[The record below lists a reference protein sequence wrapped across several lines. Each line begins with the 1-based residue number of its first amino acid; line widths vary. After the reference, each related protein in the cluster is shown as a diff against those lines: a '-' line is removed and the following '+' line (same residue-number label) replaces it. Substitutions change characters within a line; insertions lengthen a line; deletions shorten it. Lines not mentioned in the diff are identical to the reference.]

1 MKTKTHFLIAKI
13 AAIRAGLNSAEQL
26 VFSLG
31 AAAPDLLPT
40 QFLHP
45 HFYQSSAKYV
55 FRRLMRLEN
64 KSTFLALFQLGEM
77 AHYVCDFCCA
87 VHSNGK
93 IGNIREHIG
102 YELRLQ
108 KYFID
113 NYSKLMSAVNKHN
126 KYKSLEKVI
135 DEYLNGEDKGYYR
148 DICSAVYASIAVCR
162 LYERATVRRRTAN
175 ANI

>member
-1 MKTKTHFLIAKI
+1 MKTKTHFLIAKT

-55 FRRLMRLEN
+55 FRRLIKLEN
-64 KSTFLALFQLGEM
+64 KSTFWALFQLGEM
-77 AHYVCDFCCA
+77 THYVSDFCCA
-87 VHSNGK
+87 VHADGK
-93 IGNIREHIG
+93 IGNVREHIG

-108 KYFID
+108 KHLFD
-113 NYSKLMSAVNKHN
+113 NYSELVSAVNKHN
-126 KYKSLEKVI
+126 KYQSLESVV
-135 DEYLNGEDKGYYR
+135 DEYLNSDDKGCFR
-148 DICSAVYASIAVCR
+148 DICSAVRASTAVCL

-175 ANI
+175 VNI

>member
-45 HFYQSSAKYV
+45 HFYQSSVKYV

-77 AHYVCDFCCA
+77 AHYVSDFCCA
-87 VHSNGK
+87 VHSDGK

-108 KYFID
+108 KFFVD

-126 KYKSLEKVI
+126 KYQTLEKVI

-148 DICSAVYASIAVCR
+148 DICSAVHASIAVCR
-162 LYERATVRRRTAN
+162 LYERATVRRRAAN

>member
-31 AAAPDLLPT
+31 AAAPDLLLT

-64 KSTFLALFQLGEM
+64 KSTFSALFRLGEM
-77 AHYVCDFCCA
+77 AHYVSDFCCA
-87 VHSNGK
+87 AHADGK
-93 IGNIREHIG
+93 IGNIREHIS

-113 NYSKLMSAVNKHN
+113 NYSKLMSAVNKQN
-126 KYKSLEKVI
+126 KYQALEKVI

-148 DICSAVYASIAVCR
+148 DICSAVRASIAVCR
-162 LYERATVRRRTAN
+162 LYERATVRQRTAN

>member
-45 HFYQSSAKYV
+45 HFYQSSVKYV

-64 KSTFLALFQLGEM
+64 KAHFWRFFSLARWRTTSAISVVQYTRM
-77 AHYVCDFCCA
+77 AKLEILESILAMNCA
-87 VHSNGK
+87 C
-93 IGNIREHIG
+93 
-102 YELRLQ
+102 
-108 KYFID
+108 
-113 NYSKLMSAVNKHN
+113 
-126 KYKSLEKVI
+126 KSILLI
-135 DEYLNGEDKGYYR
+135 TILN
-148 DICSAVYASIAVCR
+148 
-162 LYERATVRRRTAN
+162 
-175 ANI
+175 

>member
-64 KSTFLALFQLGEM
+64 KSTFLALFQLARWRTTSAISVVRYTLMVKLEISENILDM
-77 AHYVCDFCCA
+77 NCA
-87 VHSNGK
+87 C
-93 IGNIREHIG
+93 
-102 YELRLQ
+102 
-108 KYFID
+108 
-113 NYSKLMSAVNKHN
+113 
-126 KYKSLEKVI
+126 KSILLI
-135 DEYLNGEDKGYYR
+135 TILN
-148 DICSAVYASIAVCR
+148 
-162 LYERATVRRRTAN
+162 
-175 ANI
+175 